1 MGRVTADALIPL
13 YVVLAPA
20 TIPALVMLLLF
31 INDGFESCARTV
43 RRRRRAR
50 RAGDAGPEPAGPPL
64 EKIAED
70 LQRLGLARRG
80 SLPGSMGYEIMTRE
94 YDKHLVEAC
103 AALGVE
109 QDLDEH
115 TGIDLGLERMRIE
128 DELVAAGLVLLPV
141 DVEQDAD

>member
-20 TIPALVMLLLF
+20 TIPALVMLLLYL
-31 INDGFESCARTV
+31 NDAFESCARAW
-43 RRRRRAR
+43 RRRRHAR
-50 RAGDAGPEPAGPPL
+50 HDPEPGPAGPPL

-70 LQRLGLARRG
+70 LQRLGHARRG

-94 YDKHLVEAC
+94 YDKHLAEAC
-103 AALGVE
+103 AALDIAQSLDDHVGF
-109 QDLDEH
+109 DLA
-115 TGIDLGLERMRIE
+115 LERMRVE
-128 DELVAAGLVLLPV
+128 DELVAAGLVLGPV

>member
-1 MGRVTADALIPL
+1 VTADVLIPL

-20 TIPALVMLLLF
+20 TIPALVMLLLYL
-31 INDGFESCARTV
+31 NDAFESCARTV
-43 RRRRRAR
+43 RRRRNAR
-50 RAGDAGPEPAGPPL
+50 HAHGPEPAGPPL

-103 AALGVE
+103 AALGIG
-109 QDLDEH
+109 QDLYEH
-115 TGIDLGLERMRIE
+115 AGFDLALERLRVE
-128 DELVAAGLVLLPV
+128 NELVAAGFVLTPV
-141 DVEQDAD
+141 DIEQDAD

>member
-1 MGRVTADALIPL
+1 VTADVLIPL

-31 INDGFESCARTV
+31 INDGFESGARAI
-43 RRRRRAR
+43 RRRRAR
-50 RAGDAGPEPAGPPL
+50 RAGGVGPEPAGPPL

-70 LQRLGLARRG
+70 LQRLGHARRG

-103 AALGVE
+103 AALGVG
-109 QDLDEH
+109 QSLDEH
-115 TGIDLGLERMRIE
+115 AGIDLALERLRVE
-128 DELVAAGLVLLPV
+128 NELVAAGLVLLPV
-141 DVEQDAD
+141 DVEQDVD